1 MEQQK
6 NPFSRARKERKLID
20 AGIYGATLLDVKVVQ
35 VTDKKTQEKK
45 DKIIFNFYANQP
57 DAEIAAFFTPSCADT
72 SYIVK
77 FLKAACGDAFTPA
90 IQSDPD
96 KMWTFVNSLKARDFS
111 IVVTQSNG
119 WNNISTAILAKK
131 QETKQ
136 PEPEALTDE
145 DLFKFADDTA
155 VNI

>member
-1 MEQQK
+1 MEQRK

-20 AGIYGATLLDVKVVQ
+20 AGIYPATLMDVRVVE
-35 VTDKKTQEKK
+35 VTDKKTQEKR
-45 DKIIFNFYANQP
+45 DKIVLSFYVP
-57 DAEIAAFFTPSCADT
+57 DKDTEVAAFFTPSCADT
-72 SYIVK
+72 AYIVK

-145 DLFKFADDTA
+145 DLFKFADGEA